1 MYSENKSNTIFIFHF
16 ILNKNGNE
24 KMNTRECLF
33 NILEPPAFLKKHVA
47 NSLHMLGLSTLYL
60 CVCQC
65 VYVSVDSG

>member
-1 MYSENKSNTIFIFHF
+1 MK
-16 ILNKNGNE
+16 